1 MVLALHILIC
11 ISNDIVCI
19 SCNVG
24 FQFELLIA
32 EQFLSPGVRRVILL
46 RVRVLLVGHD
56 QTCEFASRIARR
68 FVVIAL
74 VELDSHCSFLF
85 RGVMRTILMTAR
97 LLTYRGAVLRKDHL
111 WARTSI
117 IVWVFS
123 QITVITV
130 QVGQRVA
137 IRAKVDSGRLRAY

>member
-74 VELDSHCSFLF
+74 VELDSHSSFLF
-85 RGVMRTILMTAR
+85 SGVMRTILMTAR
-97 LLTYRGAVLRKDHL
+97 LLTYCCPVLRKDNL
-111 WARTSI
+111 RARTSI

-137 IRAKVDSGRLRAY
+137 IRAKVDSRRLRAN